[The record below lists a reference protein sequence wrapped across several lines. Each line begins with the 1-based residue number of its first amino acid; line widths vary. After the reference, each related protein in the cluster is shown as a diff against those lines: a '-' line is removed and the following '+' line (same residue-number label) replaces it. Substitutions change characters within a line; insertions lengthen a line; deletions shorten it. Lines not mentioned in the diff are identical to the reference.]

1 MRCSLVSGKLTNPL
15 WRSTIHLVQ
24 NLGTLLQQCRC
35 ELHILVEAPAG
46 GGALGRDISRQRWE
60 RCFNPRQE
68 LSSMNFLAASAFEER
83 TQSTSVGVK
92 PMTRCRWNCTGDIG
106 LNFSKFDAGWPSS
119 KSVYRRPSRAVLG
132 WMSAHPR
139 GTLMSV
145 RTLHAETSHALRIA
159 GCEGDLCCLE

>member
-46 GGALGRDISRQRWE
+46 GGALGRDISRQRRE

-92 PMTRCRWNCTGDIG
+92 PMTRCRSNCTGDIATE
-106 LNFSKFDAGWPSS
+106 F
-119 KSVYRRPSRAVLG
+119 VLT
-132 WMSAHPR
+132 PPIN
-139 GTLMSV
+139 V
-145 RTLHAETSHALRIA
+145 CHALF
-159 GCEGDLCCLE
+159 DLPYTAPKRRENPFIINYQLLTIN